1 MSTGATT
8 STQGQQGTQCMLEHL
23 FNRAGCD
30 KSAKHHYH
38 TVYEPEFDTLRN
50 EPINILEVGVFKGD
64 SIKAWLEFF
73 PNATIY
79 GIDIFKRVRPE
90 EIEVLNH
97 ERVKWLKGDS
107 TNIAVRDMVKKQ
119 WPRIRFDVII
129 DDGLHT
135 PDANAKTLHN
145 LFPLLKKNGK
155 FYVEDVW
162 PLDVMTTKEM
172 QHWWVQKYPER
183 YNILEMNK
191 FLKELDGKQTKR
203 FDLRK
208 QSGQPDSYIIRVQ

>member
-1 MSTGATT
+1 MILTLD
-8 STQGQQGTQCMLEHL
+8 QQGIHYMLEEL
-23 FNRAGCD
+23 FNKAGSD
-30 KSAKHHYH
+30 KAEKHHYH
-38 TVYEPEFDTLRN
+38 TVYGPEFDALRN

-79 GIDIFKRVRPE
+79 GIDIFQRVKPE
-90 EIEVLNH
+90 EIEVLQH
-97 ERVKWLKGDS
+97 ERVKYLKCDS
-107 TNIAVRDMVKKQ
+107 TNIAVRDQIKKE
-119 WPRIRFDVII
+119 WPRIRFDIII

-145 LFPLLKKNGK
+145 LFPLLKKNGS

-162 PLDVMTTKEM
+162 PLDIMTAKEM

-183 YNILEMNK
+183 YNILAMNK
-191 FLKELDGKQTKR
+191 FTKEIEGKDVKR
-203 FDLRK
+203 FDLRAK
-208 QSGQPDSYIIRVQ
+208 SGQPDSYIIRVK

>member
-1 MSTGATT
+1 MILTLVL
-8 STQGQQGTQCMLEHL
+8 QGTQCMLEQL
-23 FNRAGCD
+23 FNEAGSD
-30 KSAKHHYH
+30 KAEKHYYH
-38 TVYEPEFDTLRN
+38 TVYEPEFEALRN

-79 GIDIFKRVRPE
+79 GIDIFKRIHPD
-90 EIEVLNH
+90 EIEVLNQD
-97 ERVKWLKGDS
+97 RVKWLKCDS
-107 TNIAVRDMVKKQ
+107 TNIAVRNQIKKE
-119 WPRIRFDVII
+119 WPRIRFDIII

-135 PDANAKTLHN
+135 PAANAKTLHN
-145 LFPLLKKNGK
+145 LYPLLKKTGS

-162 PLDVMTTKEM
+162 PLDVMTMKEM
-172 QHWWVQKYPER
+172 EHWWIQKYPER

-191 FLKELDGKQTKR
+191 FLKELEGKATKR

-208 QSGQPDSYIIRVQ
+208 QSGNPDSYIIRVQ

>member
-1 MSTGATT
+1 
-8 STQGQQGTQCMLEHL
+8 MLEEL
-23 FNRAGCD
+23 FNKYGCD
-30 KSAKHHYH
+30 KAQKHNYH
-38 TVYEPEFDTLRN
+38 KVYEAEFDTIRN

-64 SIKAWLEFF
+64 SVRAWLEFF

-79 GIDIFKRVRPE
+79 GLDVFTRVRPE
-90 EIEVLNH
+90 DIDVLQH

-107 TNIAVRDMVKKQ
+107 TNIAVRQQIKKA

-135 PDANAKTLHN
+135 PAANAKTLHN
-145 LFPLLKKNGK
+145 LFPLMKKTGRY
-155 FYVEDVW
+155 YVEDVW
-162 PLDVMTTKEM
+162 PLDIMTNAEM
-172 QHWWVQKYPER
+172 QHRWVRQHPER

-191 FLKELDGKQTKR
+191 FTAEISDKSTQR

-208 QSGQPDSYIIRVQ
+208 STGEPDSYIIRVQ

>member
-1 MSTGATT
+1 
-8 STQGQQGTQCMLEHL
+8 MLKDL
-23 FNRAGCD
+23 FNKYGCD
-30 KSAKHHYH
+30 KAVKHMYD
-38 TVYEPEFDTLRN
+38 TVYEPEFDALRN

-64 SIKAWLEFF
+64 SICAWLDFF

-79 GIDIFKRVRPE
+79 GLDIFTRVKAEDIDI
-90 EIEVLNH
+90 LQH
-97 ERVKWLKGDS
+97 ERVKWLKADS
-107 TNIAVRDMVKKQ
+107 TNIAVRDQIKRE

-145 LFPLLKKNGK
+145 LFPLIKKNGK

-162 PLDVMTTKEM
+162 PLDIMTTEEM
-172 QHWWVQKYPER
+172 QHHWVRRHPER

-191 FLKELDGKQTKR
+191 FTTEFSGRAIKR

-208 QSGQPDSYIIRVQ
+208 ATGEPDSYIIRVQ